1 MLIHLNNYFEKI
13 KTLRINQDMTQKDI
27 ADFLQMTVNAYQKY
41 EYGKREPN
49 METFIALADFFN
61 VSLDYL
67 VGRKFPKEEDNPE
80 VNK

>member
-1 MLIHLNNYFEKI
+1 MNNYFEKI
-13 KTLRINQDMTQKDI
+13 KTLRINQNMTQKDI

-49 METFIALADFFN
+49 METFIALANLFN
-61 VSLDYL
+61 VSIDFL
-67 VGRKFPKEEDNPE
+67 VGRTDNPE

>member
-13 KTLRINQDMTQKDI
+13 KALRINQDMTQKDI